1 GLPCAGRGGAAVARQ
16 GDESAPVAEQLGLC
30 HRRSSREI
38 PALPAGRSARRQPQA
53 PACCAARRGATTSPT
68 ACCRPTATSGGPR
81 FATSTL
87 GFGWFCR
94 ACRREG
100 ARAGWIGEVSGG
112 KLSCPSRA
120 RRLPNPPL
128 PAPEKPGKIRGDG
141 AWPVSRK
148 AESHASSGACGLRE
162 QARSVHNQIEW
173 SNRGSSGS
181 GGEALKG

>member
-1 GLPCAGRGGAAVARQ
+1 MGMVRGLVRSSVAERPRVARR
-16 GDESAPVAEQLGLC
+16 VVEQQ
-30 HRRSSREI
+30 R
-38 PALPAGRSARRQPQA
+38 RRQLVVGQPQQQKA
-53 PACCAARRGATTSPT
+53 LESQQQHWV
-68 ACCRPTATSGGPR
+68 SGGFVGR
-81 FATSTL
+81 VVAL
-87 GFGWFCR
+87 
-94 ACRREG
+94 G

-120 RRLPNPPL
+120 RRLLNPPL